1 MPMSPQE
8 RSLRA
13 RQAAHT
19 LHATHDSR
27 ELTRPARDTFLAK
40 FERQVDP
47 DGELSEAERQRR
59 AEQARKAYF
68 ADLARRSAKV
78 RRQRKSRGGGAR

>member
-1 MPMSPQE
+1 MPMSAKE
-8 RSLRA
+8 RQLRA
-13 RQAAHT
+13 RQAAHK
-19 LHATHDSR
+19 LHATRDSR
-27 ELTRPARDTFLAK
+27 ELTQPARDSFLAK

-68 ADLARRSAKV
+68 ADLARQSAKV
-78 RRQRKSRGGGAR
+78 RRQRKGRGGGAR